1 MGKHRVPQAPKPRG
15 KSTLHSTSLHFSKK
29 NTQMTPLSSSS
40 LARATTNRAA
50 VCSTSAS
57 PASSSRVTPFTH
69 TRRTLA
75 PALQAGKK
83 AAGKAGKKEEK
94 PEGLNLNL
102 SFDDGVFAPAV
113 RISIAL
119 VGLKDLNKF
128 RGKAI
133 ALPSQVITSFCKQ
146 VGAPAK
152 TKQGLIR
159 LAKKNGHDLGFLVT
173 TPAWTI

>member
-1 MGKHRVPQAPKPRG
+1 MG
-15 KSTLHSTSLHFSKK
+15 
-29 NTQMTPLSSSS
+29 TPVSSSS

-69 TRRTLA
+69 TRRTPKA

-133 ALPSQVITSFCKQ
+133 ALHSQVITSFCKQ